1 MPTQQTPLFLQWEMI
16 KNKKVHLLDFYF
28 GMKTTLCRTRRKD
41 VIIFYTENR
50 KAVTCELCL
59 KMMVGMKGGLKL
71 KDG

>member
-1 MPTQQTPLFLQWEMI
+1 MI

-28 GMKTTLCRTRRKD
+28 NTKTTVCRVRRKD

-59 KMMVGMKGGLKL
+59 EKMVGRKGGLKL
-71 KDG
+71 KDENNN